1 MNKNIAMLG
10 MIVILPI
17 ILIVS
22 LFIKKNVTSVQT
34 LSTENSSVTSDT
46 NVTYPE
52 NSSLLTGNIR

>member
-1 MNKNIAMLG
+1 MLG